1 MLHFLFPSG
10 YGTSGFT
17 YSALGDVSILLWF
30 PLQASVNMSISMCV
44 YVSMA
49 NNIYIW
55 ALIYIYIYICA
66 CISASIS
73 TQATSVSE
81 SVSVSVSI
89 DVGPAREVHR
99 ATTKYN
105 YIRTLN

>member
-1 MLHFLFPSG
+1 MLTFYFPQDTGQAGLLTLPLETYQSC
-10 YGTSGFT
+10 YGFRCRH
-17 YSALGDVSILLWF
+17 L
-30 PLQASVNMSISMCV
+30 SISMCV

-73 TQATSVSE
+73 TQATSVFE

-99 ATTKYN
+99 ATTKFN
-105 YIRTLN
+105 YIRTSN